1 MAKNNK
7 KIVQK
12 IIIIF
17 VTIATVFVFDF
28 WLFSP
33 KDLSKKEVVPAETN
47 QTEKINT
54 NQFIPEQ
61 NKTINKETKPL
72 VEENKTPPEIR
83 ETKSSVNLSIP
94 FVSQAPFGKWD
105 DLHNEACEETA
116 LIMAKYWLNN
126 QKLSLAAADQ
136 EILSSVSWQMDNFG
150 GHYDLSAENI
160 IKMAQQYFGFE
171 KIYLTSIKNIDDIKY
186 QLSQDNLVLVPTAGR
201 LLKNPYYQQPGPVY
215 HILVVKGYND
225 KEIITNDPGT
235 KHGENFSYSYDNF
248 WSSIHDWPFSLGEN
262 EDLSKDE
269 KAIEILNG
277 QKAMIVIE
285 KNN

>member
-1 MAKNNK
+1 MAKNNRR
-7 KIVQK
+7 IAQK

-33 KDLSKKEVVPAETN
+33 KDLSKKEVVPAQTN
-47 QTEKINT
+47 QTEKINI
-54 NQFIPEQ
+54 NQSVPGQ
-61 NKTINKETKPL
+61 SKTINKEIQPL
-72 VEENKTPPEIR
+72 VEDNKTLPETR
-83 ETKSSVNLSIP
+83 EIKSSVNLSVP

-116 LIMAKYWLNN
+116 LIIAKYWLNN
-126 QKLSLAAADQ
+126 QKLSPTAADQ
-136 EILSSVSWQMDNFG
+136 EILSSVGWQIDNFG

-171 KIYLTSIKNIDDIKY
+171 KIYLTPIKNIDDIKY
-186 QLSQDNLVLVPTAGR
+186 QLSQGNLVIVPTAGR
-201 LLKNPYYQQPGPVY
+201 LLENPHYQQPGPVY
-215 HILVVKGYND
+215 HILVVKGYDD
-225 KEIITNDPGT
+225 KKIITNDPGT
-235 KHGENFSYSYDNF
+235 KHGENFSYFYNNF
-248 WSSIHDWPFSLGEN
+248 WNSIHDWPFSLGEN

-269 KAIEILNG
+269 KATEILNG
-277 QKAMIVIE
+277 PKIMIVIE

>member
-7 KIVQK
+7 RIAQK

-54 NQFIPEQ
+54 NQSIPEQ
-61 NKTINKETKPL
+61 SKIVNKETQPL
-72 VEENKTPPEIR
+72 VEENKIIPETR
-83 ETKSSVNLSIP
+83 EIKSSVNLSVP

-150 GHYDLSAENI
+150 GHYDLNSENI
-160 IKMAQQYFGFE
+160 IKMAQQYFGIE
-171 KIYLTSIKNIDDIKY
+171 KIYFTSIKNIDDIKY
-186 QLSQDNLVLVPTAGR
+186 QLSQGNLVIVPTAGR
-201 LLKNPYYQQPGPVY
+201 LLENKYFKNPGPVY
-215 HILVVKGYND
+215 HMLVVKGYND

-235 KHGENFSYSYDNF
+235 KRGENFSYSYDNF
-248 WSSIHDWPFSLGEN
+248 WDSIHDWPFALGEKEN
-262 EDLSKDE
+262 LSKDE
-269 KAIEILNG
+269 KAVEILNG